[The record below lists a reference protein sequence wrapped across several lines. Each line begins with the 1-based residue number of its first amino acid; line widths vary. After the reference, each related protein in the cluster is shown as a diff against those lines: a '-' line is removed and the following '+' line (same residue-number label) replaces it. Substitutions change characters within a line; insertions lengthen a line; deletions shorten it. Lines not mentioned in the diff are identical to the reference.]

1 MERSI
6 VQVDYDNAETDIDIE
21 RNCFTFIEEQRE
33 SDNLDETETNVTDS
47 FSESSDVEEM
57 HQIRVKSGKTNE
69 VNRPVWLK
77 ENQSGNKLKLRSPV
91 NVEKER
97 SGRVQKAKR
106 TKNEKSCFEF
116 LISKK
121 KKLKTTVEFTI
132 KIWKGQG
139 IKVNSL

>member
-1 MERSI
+1 MEISI
-6 VQVDYDNAETDIDIE
+6 VQVDYDRAEIHIDTE

-33 SDNLDETETNVTDS
+33 SGNLDETETNVRDS

-57 HQIRVKSGKTNE
+57 HQVRVKSGKTNE

-77 ENQSGNKLKLRSPV
+77 EKQSGNKLKRRSPA

-97 SGRVQKAKR
+97 SGPVEKAKR

-116 LISKK
+116 LISENM
-121 KKLKTTVEFTI
+121 LKM
-132 KIWKGQG
+132 
-139 IKVNSL
+139 NSL